1 MSADPLHSSSLPSDS
16 LSSAGEPKSYYSYYS
31 NHEREDTSIS
41 PLADLLEKRSVIIC
55 AGPGGVGKTTVSAA
69 FALAAAWLGK
79 RACVVTIDPAK
90 RLANSL
96 GLSELDNT
104 PHQVSGPWPGE
115 LWAMMLDT
123 KRTFDELV
131 VRYAPSPEQAESILS
146 NRVYKNLTDALS
158 GTQEYMAA
166 EKLYE
171 LHNDDRFDLLVVDT
185 PPTRNALDFLDAPG
199 RLTRFLENRI
209 FRILL
214 MPTKAYL
221 KTLSFATQAL
231 LRTISKVTGG
241 EIVEEAIAFFQAF
254 EGMEEGFRLRA
265 QHVDQLLNDPKT
277 AFVLV
282 SSPQQEAIDEAIYFA
297 TKLDASRLKPAALI
311 LNRLYPRFG
320 EVASLNGVQ
329 LQGDLKGFKQ
339 NLDDMRSIAVMEDNN
354 LSSLLLSL
362 TDVPVVRMYLLSSDV
377 HDLDGLTTIANWMLG
392 IDQSQQS

>member
-1 MSADPLHSSSLPSDS
+1 MSTDSAHSLSPLDPPSPSERIDSPNSELKWNRPLSSSL
-16 LSSAGEPKSYYSYYS
+16 
-31 NHEREDTSIS
+31 RELI
-41 PLADLLEKRSVIIC
+41 KGRSVIIC

-69 FALAAAWLGK
+69 LALAGAQLGK

-96 GLSELDNT
+96 GLDGLDNI
-104 PHQVSGPWPGE
+104 PHRVSGPWPGE

-131 VRYAPSPEQAESILS
+131 IRYSSRPEQAETILS
-146 NRVYKNLTDALS
+146 NRMYKNLTDALS

-171 LHNDDRFDLLVVDT
+171 LHTDNRFDLLVVDT

-221 KTLSFATQAL
+221 RTFSIATQAL

-241 EIVEEAIAFFQAF
+241 EIVQDAVAFFQAF

-265 QHVDQLLNDPKT
+265 QHVNQLLNDPET
-277 AFVLV
+277 AFILV
-282 SSPQQEAIDEAIYFA
+282 SSPQQEAIEEALYFLA
-297 TKLDASRLKPAALI
+297 KLDASQLQPAALV
-311 LNRLYPRFG
+311 LNRLHPHFG
-320 EVASLNGVQ
+320 EVVHLNGVE
-329 LQGDLKGFKQ
+329 LHGELKGLKQ
-339 NLDDMRSIAVMEDNN
+339 NLDDMHSIAAMEDNN
-354 LSSLLLSL
+354 LSALLATLQNI
-362 TDVPVVRMYLLSSDV
+362 PVVRMHLLNSDV
-377 HDLDGLTTIANWMLG
+377 HDLDGLAAIAGSLL
-392 IDQSQQS
+392 DADRH

>member
-1 MSADPLHSSSLPSDS
+1 
-16 LSSAGEPKSYYSYYS
+16 
-31 NHEREDTSIS
+31 
-41 PLADLLEKRSVIIC
+41 
-55 AGPGGVGKTTVSAA
+55 
-69 FALAAAWLGK
+69 
-79 RACVVTIDPAK
+79 
-90 RLANSL
+90 
-96 GLSELDNT
+96 
-104 PHQVSGPWPGE
+104 
-115 LWAMMLDT
+115 MMLDT

-131 VRYAPSPEQAESILS
+131 VRYAPSPEQAETILS

-265 QHVDQLLNDPKT
+265 QHVDQLLNDPET

-282 SSPQQEAIDEAIYFA
+282 SSPQREAIDEAIYFA
-297 TKLDASRLKPAALI
+297 TKLDASQLKPAALI
-311 LNRLYPRFG
+311 LNRLYPRFE
-320 EVASLNGVQ
+320 EVASLNGIQ
-329 LQGDLKGFKQ
+329 LQGDLKGLKQ
-339 NLDDMRSIAVMEDNN
+339 NLDDMRSMAVMEDRN

-362 TDVPVVRMYLLSSDV
+362 SDVPVARMYLLSSDV

-392 IDQSQQS
+392 IGQPQQN